1 VTKELAESFKLDSTD
16 GVVVVNV
23 EASSPAQK
31 AGLQVG
37 DVILAYDGKRIEEP
51 NMLPRLVAGTKPGAQ
66 AKLDVVRKGERRTL
80 TATVGEIP
88 AQASARAGGQ
98 DKKASTP
105 SRLGFAVREITPQE
119 RKQLGVEYGVLVVD
133 VDQGPAAR
141 SAIQP
146 GDVIVAVNQTR
157 FSSVEEFT
165 KLIGEQQKGAR
176 VALLVRRGEA
186 SLYVPMEVG

>member
-1 VTKELAESFKLDSTD
+1 
-16 GVVVVNV
+16 
-23 EASSPAQK
+23 
-31 AGLQVG
+31 
-37 DVILAYDGKRIEEP
+37 
-51 NMLPRLVAGTKPGAQ
+51 
-66 AKLDVVRKGERRTL
+66 
-80 TATVGEIP
+80 
-88 AQASARAGGQ
+88 
-98 DKKASTP
+98 
-105 SRLGFAVREITPQE
+105 
-119 RKQLGVEYGVLVVD
+119 VEYGVLVVD